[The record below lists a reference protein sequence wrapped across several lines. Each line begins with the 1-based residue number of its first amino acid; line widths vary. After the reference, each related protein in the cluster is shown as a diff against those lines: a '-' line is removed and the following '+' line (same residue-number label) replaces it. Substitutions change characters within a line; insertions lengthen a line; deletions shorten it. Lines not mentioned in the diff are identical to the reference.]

1 MAQWLLTPPVAF
13 TVLLTFIFVLYI
25 LSKRL
30 AIKPAK
36 NVPGKNKMYSCGEEV
51 PIRRVQPDYVQFFP
65 FAFFF
70 TIMHVVAL
78 VIATVPAGDLAS
90 HSLSIVYVLAAVVGL
105 IVLFRGE

>member
-13 TVLLTFIFVLYI
+13 SVLLIAVFVLYRM
-25 LSKRL
+25 SKGL

-36 NVPGKNKMYSCGEEV
+36 DIAGKRKLYACGEDL
-51 PIRRVQPDYVQFFP
+51 PIRRVQPDYRQFFP

-78 VIATVPAGDLAS
+78 VLATLPAGGTGVHGLAV
-90 HSLSIVYVLAAVVGL
+90 VYVLGALAGL
-105 IVLFRGE
+105 RILFRG